1 MELVINILKVILL
14 GLVIA
19 FVGFQLGKFIN
30 DIQVKKFHEESED
43 KIILPEKDICDSCKY
58 LKFKNTDEAM
68 KQDDVYR
75 YKCLKFDEYYDS
87 CPERCIYYSPSNRLK
102 QSDIT
107 QVNTSNYPEINIE
120 DDTFDIRP
128 LLESATTVRNVEPK
142 YNNKVEVSYW
152 RPTSSRY
159 IFECSGCA
167 YHHYKKSLFC
177 PNCCCYM
184 SNNEENDINDSINRR
199 IY

>member
-19 FVGFQLGKFIN
+19 FVAFHLGKFIN
-30 DIQVKKFHEESED
+30 DIQVKKFKEESED
-43 KIILPEKDICDSCKY
+43 KIILPEKNMCDSCMN
-58 LKFKNTDEAM
+58 LEFKNTEEGSKIDNASIYQCSIFGEFNCAPI
-68 KQDDVYR
+68 R
-75 YKCLKFDEYYDS
+75 CCYYT
-87 CPERCIYYSPSNRLK
+87 PSNRVK

-107 QVNTSNYPEINIE
+107 VDKNYK
-120 DDTFDIRP
+120 DDMFDIRP
-128 LLESATTVRNVEPK
+128 LLESVTTVSNSEPEHS
-142 YNNKVEVSYW
+142 KVEVSYW

-184 SNNEENDINDSINRR
+184 SNNEENNINDIINRR